1 MLMLPYFMHRIRK
14 RTMLL
19 GGFILLAVIALPVT
33 LYYSQKEV
41 STKSSA
47 EKTVD
52 LSYQSS
58 VASTNPTVQI
68 PAGST
73 FSLDVY
79 VDPGTNSVSL
89 VKLDMT
95 YDPTKFQLAGGFI
108 PNQNAF

>member
-1 MLMLPYFMHRIRK
+1 MIAIRK
-14 RTMLL
+14 KIFFL
-19 GGFILLAVIALPVT
+19 GGFILLALIALPIA
-33 LYYSQKEV
+33 LYYSQKPV
-41 STKSSA
+41 QTKSNA

-58 VASTNPTVQI
+58 AVASSSAIQI

-79 VDPGTNSVSL
+79 VDPGANSVSL

-95 YDPTKFQLAGGFI
+95 YDPSKFQLAGGFV
-108 PNQNAF
+108 P